1 MKRLLLGLL
10 AITPALVS
18 AAGVKSPCV
27 SKQDMVSS
35 FRQGIG
41 LNQQFKASI
50 HQGGEA
56 YRRLRHDAE
65 TFEEAVLESCLRRA
79 VKRLTQDADWQ
90 LLHELLSVVVSFQNS
105 ASEAYSESVAELF
118 IRSPDLLE
126 RGISS
131 FPPADQWVL
140 LQRLSEGWQTAQSQL
155 PPALIKARRT
165 RLQRLLSAVNG

>member
-10 AITPALVS
+10 AITPALAS
-18 AAGVKSPCV
+18 AAGAQSSCV

-35 FRQGIG
+35 FRQGIV

-56 YRRLRHDAE
+56 YRRLRHDTEA
-65 TFEEAVLESCLRRA
+65 FEEAVLESCMRRA
-79 VKRLTQDADWQ
+79 VKRLTQDADRQ
-90 LLHELLSVVVSFQNS
+90 LLHELLSVAVSFQNS

-118 IRSPDLLE
+118 IRSPDWLE

-131 FPPADQWVL
+131 FPPADQRVL
-140 LQRLSEGWQTAQSQL
+140 LQRLSEGWKTIQSKL
-155 PPALIKARRT
+155 PLTLIKARQT
-165 RLQRLLSAVNG
+165 RLQRLLRAVNG